1 MKINAETRL
10 APILK
15 HHSGALDA
23 IVNLRPHYEK
33 LRNPILRKLMAGRTS
48 IRQAAKIGGCTPE
61 DFFNALL
68 PLGFEIDRGAVA
80 AVVEDPAMPAFMQAL
95 QEEKVVTF
103 DVRPILAG
111 GKDPLSAILGK
122 LKEIGEDEVLKIVN
136 TFEPTPL
143 MGLLKRQGYESY
155 AKEIDADTVETW
167 FCKTTAGPATEPA
180 PLPKNSD
187 EGWAPVLARFGGKLT
202 EVDVREMEMPQPMM
216 TILDALEKLVPGNA
230 LFVHHKRI
238 PVFLLPELKDR
249 NFDFR
254 VREVTNDYVQ
264 MLIFRN

>member
-15 HHSGALDA
+15 HHAGALDA
-23 IVNLRPHYEK
+23 IVSLRPHYEK

-61 DFFNALL
+61 DFFNALM
-68 PLGFEIDRGAVA
+68 PLGFEIDRGAA
-80 AVVEDPAMPAFMQAL
+80 APAPEAPEMPAFMQSL
-95 QEEKVVTF
+95 QEEKVVTL

-122 LKEIGEDEVLKIVN
+122 LKEIGDDEVLKIVN

-143 MGLLKRQGYESY
+143 MGLLKKQGYESY
-155 AKEIDADTVETW
+155 AKEIDSDTVETW
-167 FCKTTAGPATEPA
+167 FRKTTVGKMETAFPANKDA
-180 PLPKNSD
+180 
-187 EGWAPVLARFGGKLT
+187 EGWAPMLARFGGKLA

-216 TILDALEKLVPGNA
+216 TILDALEKLAPGNA
-230 LFVHHKRI
+230 LFVHHKRVPI
-238 PVFLLPELKDR
+238 FLLPELKDR

-254 VREVTNDYVQ
+254 IREIDGDYVQ